1 MSKSSFG
8 RMLRTSAALE
18 ALVAMGLLGHV
29 CADAWAQA
37 FPSKPIRLVVS
48 FPPGGTPDLQAR
60 MLSEKLGPRLGQ
72 QIVIDNRGG
81 ANGIIAMEIVA
92 RAPADGY
99 TLIVT
104 TVGTWSVHPYLYKLP
119 YDVLKDLAPVV
130 HIATTPGVLA
140 VHPSVPASSV
150 KELIALAAQ
159 SPGKLNYASSGVGGF
174 GHMSG
179 ELFGIM
185 AKVKMT
191 HVSYKGLAQALT
203 DLVGGHIQV
212 SFNSALPT
220 MPHIQSGKVR
230 ALATTGAKRMAI
242 LPDLPTI
249 AESGVPGYENS
260 TWTAIGAPARTPQP
274 IIQRLNA
281 ELNAVLQMRDIQE
294 RFAAGGSTIT
304 GGTPEQFLEYL
315 KSELVKF
322 GKLVKEAGIKGEA
335 GG

>member
-1 MSKSSFG
+1 MLLMVGLIGQFPADG
-8 RMLRTSAALE
+8 RGAE
-18 ALVAMGLLGHV
+18 AYPTRPV
-29 CADAWAQA
+29 
-37 FPSKPIRLVVS
+37 RLIVS

-60 MLSEKLGPRLGQ
+60 MLTEKVAPRLGQ

-81 ANGIIAMEIVA
+81 ANGIVAMEIVA
-92 RAPADGY
+92 HAPADGY
-99 TLIVT
+99 TLIIT

-119 YDVLKDLAPVV
+119 YDVLKDFAPVI

-140 VHPSVPASSV
+140 VHPSVPANSV
-150 KELIALAAQ
+150 KELRALASQ
-159 SPGKLNYASSGVGGF
+159 SPGKLNYGSAGVGGF

-179 ELFGIM
+179 ELFGVM

-230 ALATTGAKRMAI
+230 ALATTGAKRMPI

-249 AESGVPGYENS
+249 AEAGVPGYENS
-260 TWTAIGAPARTPQP
+260 TWTAIGAPARTPRP
-274 IIQRLNA
+274 IIQRLN
-281 ELNAVLQMRDIQE
+281 EEFNAALQTRDIQD
-294 RFAAGGSTIT
+294 RLGMGGSTVT
-304 GGTPEQFLEYL
+304 GGTPEQFHEIL
-315 KSELVKF
+315 KAELAKF
-322 GKLVKEAGIKGEA
+322 RKLVKEAGIKGEN
-335 GG
+335 